1 MNAIQH
7 KKILLI
13 HIVYIFIYLER
24 RISCYSSMLVQF
36 TNSYCCHYERIKE
49 VKQEE
54 KPGQEEGEKQEEAEE
69 GETKEETVK

>member
-1 MNAIQH
+1 
-7 KKILLI
+7 
-13 HIVYIFIYLER
+13 
-24 RISCYSSMLVQF
+24 MLVQF

-54 KPGQEEGEKQEEAEE
+54 KPGQEEGEKQEETEE